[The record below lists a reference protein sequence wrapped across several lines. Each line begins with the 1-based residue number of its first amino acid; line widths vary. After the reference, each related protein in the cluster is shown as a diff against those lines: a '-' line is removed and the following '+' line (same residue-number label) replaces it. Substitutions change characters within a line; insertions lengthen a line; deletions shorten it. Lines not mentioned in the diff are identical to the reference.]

1 MSQDKTIN
9 RMGRLL
15 IYNCIRNNLVILNG
29 RSLMIPT
36 MEKSLVTK
44 ILLSDKPCSV
54 SVSFE
59 LHVYHYVT
67 DDASLSETTRIKRW
81 NGDCSQTFASNLN
94 TETIDVVFPSMPE
107 VDSVDKDS
115 INTINNDIAVVMCEA
130 AEKHVVLLNAQRR

>member
-1 MSQDKTIN
+1 
-9 RMGRLL
+9 MGRLL
-15 IYNCIRNNLVILNG
+15 IDNCIRNNLVILNG

-94 TETIDVVFPSMPE
+94 T
-107 VDSVDKDS
+107 
-115 INTINNDIAVVMCEA
+115 
-130 AEKHVVLLNAQRR
+130 